1 MLKLR
6 CYRVTVV
13 KLIELLVPST
23 SEDAARRHVQRWLD
37 EEDTL
42 ADRSIAV
49 IATRPRSL
57 NCIARWT
64 TAPSQRP
71 CTAAWR
77 SSRTK
82 G

>member
-13 KLIELLVPST
+13 KLIQLLVPST
-23 SEDAARRHVQRWLD
+23 SEEAARRHVRRWLD

-49 IATRPRSL
+49 IAKAEEVTLPEEGEEE
-57 NCIARWT
+57 A
-64 TAPSQRP
+64 
-71 CTAAWR
+71 
-77 SSRTK
+77 
-82 G
+82 